1 VLVSATDA
9 SLAPVAQIDGFRLAS
24 IIDASTGM
32 ILAAAGDQEDPRDPG
47 LLRGGGLMS
56 QSSVAAR
63 LAVSA
68 RRGRAPDSYG
78 AATAARLRRLAA
90 AGRTGM
96 LPFAGHSDG
105 AIYFSGGRV
114 VYAESAR
121 TPGPAPQQDAPGAA
135 TLAVEPV
142 ADAALDLLASQSSPA
157 RFRSARLPAAS
168 LASGMTVDSLL
179 TEVGRRRRILDQVS
193 ATVTPDTTV
202 LRSPRMSAR
211 SVQVSALQ
219 WAMLIRVGD
228 GSTPRSLAWE
238 LRRSVFG
245 TTLDVYRLMVLRLL
259 AALDYRSP
267 HGPAALRESPPR
279 GVLALSYVRAVA
291 GPGGAM
297 PALPPGSAAL
307 GSGTGR

>member
-1 VLVSATDA
+1 
-9 SLAPVAQIDGFRLAS
+9 
-24 IIDASTGM
+24 
-32 ILAAAGDQEDPRDPG
+32 
-47 LLRGGGLMS
+47 MS
-56 QSSVAAR
+56 QSSAAAR

-68 RRGRAPDSYG
+68 RPGRAPDSCG
-78 AATAARLRRLAA
+78 AATAARLRRLAT

-135 TLAVEPV
+135 TLAAAEPV

-157 RFRSARLPAAS
+157 RFRSARPPAAS

-219 WAMLIRVGD
+219 WAMIIRVGD